1 MKETNEI
8 YVFGHKNPDTDA
20 VTSAINLSYLK
31 NQLGMNTTPRV
42 LGNINNETEFVL
54 NYFNV
59 KKPEYLNNVKL
70 QIKDLDYNN
79 KHHIEDNNSIYFA
92 YNYMTENNINNIP
105 ILNPKNEVEGI
116 IAMKHIAK
124 YMISGDSKILNA
136 SYENVLETLEAEQV
150 LKFDNILEGT
160 INIAA
165 FKNTTFIENVK
176 IDNNSIILVGDRYK
190 VLEHSIKNKA
200 KLIVLTGNHDIPED
214 LLSLAKQNKVNII
227 KTSFHTYEASKM
239 ISLSNYAI
247 QIAIKE
253 NIVSVSEDDL
263 VSDFID
269 LANKTKYTYFPVVD
283 KNKKFIGN
291 IEPTDTSKQNRKQV
305 MLTDHNEYDQSVDG
319 LQEAEIL
326 EIVDHHNIGSI
337 GTMAPINF
345 RSMPVGSS
353 NTVLYKMYKEH
364 NIKVPKENAGL
375 MLSGI
380 ISDTL
385 LLVSPTTTELD
396 KQTAQELAE
405 IAGVDLNKYGLE
417 MLKAGTSLKGKTEED
432 ILFGD
437 FKMYE
442 VNNKKICVTQ
452 VSTFDIN
459 DFNNSIEKYKDL
471 LNKNAENNNYDV
483 FAFFI
488 TDILKNGSYV
498 YYNDSAQEIMEKA
511 FDIKDM
517 EQGIYL
523 DGCVSR
529 KKQVIPKLMRILD

>member
-20 VTSAINLSYLK
+20 VTSAINLAYLK
-31 NQLGMNTTPRV
+31 KQLGMNTVPKV
-42 LGNINNETEFVL
+42 LGNINNETEYVL
-54 NYFNV
+54 NYFKV

-79 KHHIEDNNSIYFA
+79 KHHIEDNNSIYYA

-136 SYENVLETLEAEQV
+136 SYENVLETLEAEQI
-150 LKFDNILEGT
+150 LKFDNILEGS

-176 IDNNSIILVGDRYK
+176 IDANSIILVGDRYK

-214 LLSLAKQNKVNII
+214 LLQLAKQNKVNII

-253 NIVSVSEDDL
+253 NIVSVNEEDL
-263 VSDFID
+263 VSDFIAT
-269 LANKTKYTYFPVVD
+269 ANKTKYTYFPVID

-396 KQTAQELAE
+396 KQTAKELAE

-459 DFNNSIEKYKDL
+459 DFNDSIEKYKEL

-517 EQGIYL
+517 EQGTYI

-529 KKQVIPKLMRILD
+529 KKQVIPKLMRVLD

>member
-1 MKETNEI
+1 MKKLNEI

-31 NQLGMNTTPRV
+31 QQQGLNTTPRV
-42 LGNINNETEFVL
+42 LGNINNETQFVL
-54 NYFNV
+54 DYFKI

-79 KHHIEDNNSIYFA
+79 NYSIDNNQSIYYAF
-92 YNYMTENNINNIP
+92 NYMNEHGINNIP
-105 ILNPKNEVEGI
+105 ILNKKKVEGI
-116 IAMKHIAK
+116 IAMKDIAK
-124 YMISGDSKILNA
+124 YMISDDSKILNT
-136 SYENVLETLEAEQV
+136 SYQNIIEALEAEEL
-150 LKFDNILEGT
+150 LKFNDTIEGT
-160 INIAA
+160 FTIAA
-165 FKNTTFIENVK
+165 FKNTTFIENIKV
-176 IDNNSIILVGDRYK
+176 DNNTIVLVGDRYK
-190 VLEHSIKNKA
+190 VIEYAIKNKA
-200 KLIVLTGNHDIPED
+200 KLIVITGNHQIPDELYD
-214 LLSLAKQNKVNII
+214 LAKENKVNII
-227 KTSFHTYEASKM
+227 RTSFHTYETAKM
-239 ISLSNYAI
+239 ISLSNYAS

-253 NIVSVSEDDL
+253 DIITVDENDL
-263 VSDFID
+263 VSDFIA
-269 LANKTKYTYFPVVD
+269 LANKKKFTHYPVVD
-283 KNKKFIGN
+283 KNKNFIGN
-291 IEPTDTSKQNRKQV
+291 IELIDTNKPNRKQV
-305 MLTDHNEYDQSVDG
+305 MITDHNEYDQSVDG

-345 RSMPVGSS
+345 RSMPVGST
-353 NTVLYKMYKEH
+353 NTVLYKMYKEL
-364 NIKVPKENAGL
+364 NIEIPKENAGL

-396 KQTAQELAE
+396 KQTAKELSE
-405 IAGVDLNKYGLE
+405 IAGVDLNTYGLE

-437 FKMYE
+437 FKLYE
-442 VNNKKICVTQ
+442 VNGKKIGVTQ

-459 DFNNSIEKYKDL
+459 DFNDSIEKYKDL
-471 LNKNAENNNYDV
+471 LNRNAENNNYDV

-498 YYNDSAQEIMEKA
+498 YYNDSSIDIISKA
-511 FDIKDM
+511 FDI
-517 EQGIYL
+517 ENLPQGTYL

-529 KKQVIPKLMRILD
+529 KKQVIPKIMNVLD

>member
-1 MKETNEI
+1 MKKLNEI

-31 NQLGMNTTPRV
+31 QQQGLNTTPRV
-42 LGNINNETEFVL
+42 LGNINNETQFVL
-54 NYFNV
+54 DYFKI

-79 KHHIEDNNSIYFA
+79 NYSIDNNQSIYYAF
-92 YNYMTENNINNIP
+92 NYMNEHGINNIP
-105 ILNPKNEVEGI
+105 ILNKKKVEGI
-116 IAMKHIAK
+116 IAMKDIAK
-124 YMISGDSKILNA
+124 YMISDDSKILNT
-136 SYENVLETLEAEQV
+136 SYQNIIEALEAEEL
-150 LKFDNILEGT
+150 LKFNDTIKGT
-160 INIAA
+160 FTIAA
-165 FKNTTFIENVK
+165 FKNTTFIENIKV
-176 IDNNSIILVGDRYK
+176 DNNTIVLVGDRYK
-190 VLEHSIKNKA
+190 VIEYAIKNKA
-200 KLIVLTGNHDIPED
+200 KLIVITGNHQIPDELYD
-214 LLSLAKQNKVNII
+214 LAKENKVNII
-227 KTSFHTYEASKM
+227 RTSFHTYETAKM
-239 ISLSNYAI
+239 ISLSNYAS

-253 NIVSVSEDDL
+253 DIITVDENDL
-263 VSDFID
+263 VSDFIA
-269 LANKTKYTYFPVVD
+269 LANKKKFTHYPVVD
-283 KNKKFIGN
+283 KNKNFIGN
-291 IEPTDTSKQNRKQV
+291 IELIDTNKPNRKQV
-305 MLTDHNEYDQSVDG
+305 MITDHNEYDQSVDG

-345 RSMPVGSS
+345 RSMPVGST
-353 NTVLYKMYKEH
+353 NTVLYKMYKEL
-364 NIKVPKENAGL
+364 NIEIPKENAGL

-396 KQTAQELAE
+396 KQTAKELSE
-405 IAGVDLNKYGLE
+405 IAGVDLNTYGLE

-437 FKMYE
+437 FKLYE
-442 VNNKKICVTQ
+442 VNGKKIGVTQ

-459 DFNNSIEKYKDL
+459 DFNDSIEKYKDL
-471 LNKNAENNNYDV
+471 LNRNAENNNYDI

-498 YYNDSAQEIMEKA
+498 YYNDSSIDIMSKA
-511 FDIKDM
+511 FDIENM
-517 EQGIYL
+517 PQGTYL

-529 KKQVIPKLMRILD
+529 KKQVIPKIMNVLD

>member
-1 MKETNEI
+1 MKKTDEI

-20 VTSAINLSYLK
+20 VTSAINLAYLK
-31 NQLGMNTTPRV
+31 KQQGLNTTPRV
-42 LGNINNETEFVL
+42 LGNINSETEFVL
-54 NYFNV
+54 NYFKV

-79 KHHIEDNNSIYFA
+79 NHSIDNNQSIYYA
-92 YNYMTENNINNIP
+92 YNYMHEHSINNIP
-105 ILNPKNEVEGI
+105 ILNNKKVEGI
-116 IAMKHIAK
+116 IAMKDIAK
-124 YMISGDSKILNA
+124 YMISDDSKVLNA
-136 SYENVLETLEAEQV
+136 SYQNIIEALEAEEV
-150 LKFDNILEGT
+150 LKYNDKIEGT
-160 INIAA
+160 FTIAA
-165 FKNTTFIENVK
+165 FKNTTFIENIKV
-176 IDNNSIILVGDRYK
+176 DNKTIVLVGDRYK
-190 VLEHSIKNKA
+190 VIEYAIKNKA
-200 KLIVLTGNHDIPED
+200 KLIVITGNHKIPEE
-214 LLSLAKQNKVNII
+214 LLNLAKENKVNII
-227 KTSFHTYEASKM
+227 RTSFHTYETAKM

-253 NIVSVSEDDL
+253 DIITVDENDL
-263 VSDFID
+263 VSDFIA
-269 LANKTKYTYFPVVD
+269 LTNKKKYNYYPVVD
-283 KNKKFIGN
+283 KNKNFIGN
-291 IEPTDTSKQNRKQV
+291 IELVDTNKQNRKQV

-319 LQEAEIL
+319 LQEAEIV

-345 RSMPVGSS
+345 RSMPVGST
-353 NTVLYKMYKEH
+353 NTLLYKMYKEL
-364 NIKVPKENAGL
+364 NIKIPKENAGL

-396 KQTAQELAE
+396 KQTAQELSE
-405 IAGVDLNKYGLE
+405 IAGVDLNTYGLE

-437 FKMYE
+437 FKLYE
-442 VNNKKICVTQ
+442 VNGKKIGVTQ

-459 DFNNSIEKYKDL
+459 DFNDSIEKYKEL

-498 YYNDSAQEIMEKA
+498 YYNNSAQEIMEKA
-511 FDIKDM
+511 FDIENM
-517 EQGIYL
+517 PQGTYL

-529 KKQVIPKLMRILD
+529 KKQVIPKIMRVLD

>member
-1 MKETNEI
+1 MKKLNEI

-31 NQLGMNTTPRV
+31 QQQGLNTTPRV
-42 LGNINNETEFVL
+42 LGNINNETQFVL
-54 NYFNV
+54 DYFKI

-79 KHHIEDNNSIYFA
+79 NYSIDNNQSIYYAF
-92 YNYMTENNINNIP
+92 NYMNEHGINNIP
-105 ILNPKNEVEGI
+105 ILNKKKVEGI
-116 IAMKHIAK
+116 IAMKDIAK
-124 YMISGDSKILNA
+124 YMISDDSKILNT
-136 SYENVLETLEAEQV
+136 SYQNIIEALEAEEL
-150 LKFDNILEGT
+150 LKFNDTIKGT
-160 INIAA
+160 FTIAA
-165 FKNTTFIENVK
+165 FKNTTFIENIKV
-176 IDNNSIILVGDRYK
+176 DNNTIVLVGDRYK
-190 VLEHSIKNKA
+190 VIEYAIKNKA
-200 KLIVLTGNHDIPED
+200 KLIVITGNHQIPDELYD
-214 LLSLAKQNKVNII
+214 LAKENKVNII
-227 KTSFHTYEASKM
+227 RTSFHTYETAKM
-239 ISLSNYAI
+239 ISLSNYAS

-253 NIVSVSEDDL
+253 DIITVDENDL
-263 VSDFID
+263 VSDFIA
-269 LANKTKYTYFPVVD
+269 LANKKKFTHYPVVD
-283 KNKKFIGN
+283 KNKNFIGN
-291 IEPTDTSKQNRKQV
+291 IELIDTNKPNRKQV
-305 MLTDHNEYDQSVDG
+305 MITDHNEYDQSVDG

-345 RSMPVGSS
+345 RSMPVGST
-353 NTVLYKMYKEH
+353 NTVLYKMYKEL
-364 NIKVPKENAGL
+364 NIEIPKENAGL

-396 KQTAQELAE
+396 KQTAKELSE
-405 IAGVDLNKYGLE
+405 IAGVDLNTYGLE

-437 FKMYE
+437 FKLYE
-442 VNNKKICVTQ
+442 VNGKKIGVTQ

-459 DFNNSIEKYKDL
+459 DFNDSIEKYKDL
-471 LNKNAENNNYDV
+471 LNRNAENNNYDV

-498 YYNDSAQEIMEKA
+498 YYNDSSIDIMSKA
-511 FDIKDM
+511 FDIENM
-517 EQGIYL
+517 PQGTYL

-529 KKQVIPKLMRILD
+529 KKQVIPKIMNVLD

>member
-471 LNKNAENNNYDV
+471 LNKNAENNNYNV

-498 YYNDSAQEIMEKA
+498 YYNESAQEIMEKA
-511 FDIKDM
+511 FDIKNM
-517 EQGIYL
+517 EQGTYI

-529 KKQVIPKLMRILD
+529 KKQVIPKLMRVLD

>member
-1 MKETNEI
+1 MKKTDEI

-20 VTSAINLSYLK
+20 VTSAINLAYLK
-31 NQLGMNTTPRV
+31 KQLGMNTVPRV

-54 NYFNV
+54 NYFKI

-79 KHHIEDNNSIYFA
+79 NHHIEDNNSIYYA
-92 YNYMTENNINNIP
+92 YNYMIENNVNNIP

-116 IAMKHIAK
+116 IPMKHIAK
-124 YMISGDSKILNA
+124 YMISGDSKVLNA
-136 SYENVLETLEAEQV
+136 SYENVLETLEAEEI

-160 INIAA
+160 IDIAA
-165 FKNTTFIENVK
+165 FKNTTFIENIN

-190 VLEHSIKNKA
+190 VLEYSIKNKA
-200 KLIVLTGNHDIPED
+200 KLIVITGNNNIPEE
-214 LLSLAKQNKVNII
+214 LLELAKENKVNII
-227 KTSFHTYEASKM
+227 RTSFHTYEASKM

-253 NIVSVSEDDL
+253 NITCINENDL

-269 LANKTKYTYFPVVD
+269 IANKTKYSYFPVLD

-291 IEPTDTSKQNRKQV
+291 IEPVDINKQNRKQV

-319 LQEAEIL
+319 LQEAEIV

-345 RSMPVGSS
+345 RSMPVGST

-364 NIKVPKENAGL
+364 NIEVPKENAGL

-396 KQTAQELAE
+396 KQTAKELAE
-405 IAGVDLNKYGLE
+405 IADVDLNTYGLE

-459 DFNNSIEKYKDL
+459 DFNDSIDKYKEL
-471 LNKNAENNNYDV
+471 LNKNAENNEYDV

-498 YYNDSAQEIMEKA
+498 YYNENAQEIMEKA
-511 FDIKDM
+511 FDIEKM
-517 EQGIYL
+517 QQGAYL

-529 KKQVIPKLMRILD
+529 KKQVIPKIMRVLD

>member
-1 MKETNEI
+1 MKKLNEI

-31 NQLGMNTTPRV
+31 QQQGLNTTPKV
-42 LGNINNETEFVL
+42 LGNINNETQFVL
-54 NYFNV
+54 DYFKI

-79 KHHIEDNNSIYFA
+79 NYSIDNNQSIYYAF
-92 YNYMTENNINNIP
+92 NYMNEHGINNIP
-105 ILNPKNEVEGI
+105 ILNKKKVEGI
-116 IAMKHIAK
+116 IAMKDIAK
-124 YMISGDSKILNA
+124 YMISDDSKILNT
-136 SYENVLETLEAEQV
+136 SYQNIIEALEAEEL
-150 LKFDNILEGT
+150 LKFNDTIEGT
-160 INIAA
+160 FTIAA
-165 FKNTTFIENVK
+165 FKNTTFIENIKV
-176 IDNNSIILVGDRYK
+176 DNNTIVLVGDRYK
-190 VLEHSIKNKA
+190 VIEYAIKNKA
-200 KLIVLTGNHDIPED
+200 KLIVITGNHQIPDELYD
-214 LLSLAKQNKVNII
+214 LAKENKVNII
-227 KTSFHTYEASKM
+227 RTSFHTYETAKM
-239 ISLSNYAI
+239 ISLSNYAS

-253 NIVSVSEDDL
+253 DIITVDENDL
-263 VSDFID
+263 VSDFIA
-269 LANKTKYTYFPVVD
+269 LANKKKFTHYPVVD
-283 KNKKFIGN
+283 KNKNFIGN
-291 IEPTDTSKQNRKQV
+291 IELIDTNKPNRKQV
-305 MLTDHNEYDQSVDG
+305 MITDHNEYDQSVDG

-345 RSMPVGSS
+345 RSMPVGST
-353 NTVLYKMYKEH
+353 NTVLYKMYKEL
-364 NIKVPKENAGL
+364 NIEIPKENAGL

-396 KQTAQELAE
+396 KQTAKELSE
-405 IAGVDLNKYGLE
+405 IAGVDLNTYGLE

-437 FKMYE
+437 FKLYE
-442 VNNKKICVTQ
+442 VNGKKIGVTQ

-459 DFNNSIEKYKDL
+459 DFNDSIEKYKDL
-471 LNKNAENNNYDV
+471 LNRNAENNNYDV

-498 YYNDSAQEIMEKA
+498 YYNDSSIDIMSKA
-511 FDIKDM
+511 FDI
-517 EQGIYL
+517 ENLPQGTYL

-529 KKQVIPKLMRILD
+529 KKQVIPKIMNVLD

>member
-20 VTSAINLSYLK
+20 VTSAINLAYLK
-31 NQLGMNTTPRV
+31 KQLGMNTVPKV
-42 LGNINNETEFVL
+42 LGNINNETEYVL
-54 NYFNV
+54 NYFKV

-79 KHHIEDNNSIYFA
+79 KHHIEDNNSIYYA

-116 IAMKHIAK
+116 VAMKHIAR

-136 SYENVLETLEAEQV
+136 SYENVLETLEAEQI
-150 LKFDNILEGT
+150 LKFDNILEGS

-190 VLEHSIKNKA
+190 VLENSIKNKA

-214 LLSLAKQNKVNII
+214 LLQLAKQNKVNII
-227 KTSFHTYEASKM
+227 KTSFNTYEASKM
-239 ISLSNYAI
+239 ISLSNFAI

-253 NIVSVSEDDL
+253 NIVSVNEEDL
-263 VSDFID
+263 VSDFIAT
-269 LANKTKYTYFPVVD
+269 ANKTKYTYFPVID

-291 IEPTDTSKQNRKQV
+291 IEPSDTSKQNRKQV

-396 KQTAQELAE
+396 KQTAKELAE

-459 DFNNSIEKYKDL
+459 DFNDSIEKYKEL

-517 EQGIYL
+517 EQGTYL

-529 KKQVIPKLMRILD
+529 KKQVIPKLMRVLD

>member
-1 MKETNEI
+1 MKKTEEI

-79 KHHIEDNNSIYFA
+79 EHHIEDNNSIYYA

-200 KLIVLTGNHDIPED
+200 KLIILTGNHDIPEE
-214 LLSLAKQNKVNII
+214 LLSLAKENKVNII

-263 VSDFID
+263 VSDFIQ

-291 IEPTDTSKQNRKQV
+291 IEPADTSKQNRKQV

-396 KQTAQELAE
+396 KQTAKELAE

-459 DFNNSIEKYKDL
+459 DFNDSIEKYKEL

-511 FDIKDM
+511 FDIKNM
-517 EQGIYL
+517 EQGTYI

-529 KKQVIPKLMRILD
+529 KKQVIPKIMRVLD

>member
-227 KTSFHTYEASKM
+227 KTNFHTYEASKM

-471 LNKNAENNNYDV
+471 LNKNAENNNYNV

-498 YYNDSAQEIMEKA
+498 YYNESAQEIMEKA
-511 FDIKDM
+511 FDIKNM
-517 EQGIYL
+517 EQGTYI

-529 KKQVIPKLMRILD
+529 KKQVIPKLMRVLD

>member
-1 MKETNEI
+1 MKKTNEI

-20 VTSAINLSYLK
+20 VTSAINLAYLK
-31 NQLGMNTTPRV
+31 KQQGLNTTPKV
-42 LGNINNETEFVL
+42 LGNINSETEFVL
-54 NYFNV
+54 NYFKI

-79 KHHIEDNNSIYFA
+79 NHSIENIQSIYYA
-92 YNYMTENNINNIP
+92 YNYMQEHGINNIP
-105 ILNPKNEVEGI
+105 ILNNNKVQGI
-116 IAMKHIAK
+116 ISMKDIAK
-124 YMISGDSKILNA
+124 YMISDDSKVLNT
-136 SYENVLETLEAEQV
+136 SYQNIIESLEAEQI
-150 LKFDNILEGT
+150 LKYNDNIEGT
-160 INIAA
+160 FTIAA
-165 FKNTTFIENVK
+165 FKNTTFIENIKV
-176 IDNNSIILVGDRYK
+176 DNTTIVLVGDRYK
-190 VLEHSIKNKA
+190 VIEYAITNKA
-200 KLIVLTGNHDIPED
+200 KLIVITGNNSIPDE
-214 LLSLAKQNKVNII
+214 LLSLATENKVNII
-227 KTSFHTYEASKM
+227 RTSFHTYEAAKM

-253 NIVSVSEDDL
+253 DIITIDENDL
-263 VSDFID
+263 VSDFIT
-269 LANKTKYTYFPVVD
+269 LANKKKYTYYPVVD

-291 IEPTDTSKQNRKQV
+291 IELVDTNKQNRKQV

-319 LQEAEIL
+319 LQEAEIV

-345 RSMPVGSS
+345 RSMPVGST
-353 NTVLYKMYKEH
+353 NTLLYKMYKEM
-364 NIKVPKENAGL
+364 NIEIPKQNAGL

-396 KQTAQELAE
+396 KQTANELAE
-405 IAGVDLNKYGLE
+405 IAGVDLNTYGLE

-437 FKMYE
+437 FKLYE
-442 VNNKKICVTQ
+442 VNGKKIGVTQ

-459 DFNNSIEKYKDL
+459 DFSESIEKYKDL
-471 LNKNAENNNYDV
+471 LNRNAENNNYDV

-498 YYNDSAQEIMEKA
+498 YYNNSAIEIMSKA
-511 FDIKDM
+511 FDIENM
-517 EQGIYL
+517 PQGTYL

-529 KKQVIPKLMRILD
+529 KKQVIPKIMKVLD

>member
-20 VTSAINLSYLK
+20 VTSAINLAYLK
-31 NQLGMNTTPRV
+31 KQLGMNTVPKV
-42 LGNINNETEFVL
+42 LGNINNETEYVL
-54 NYFNV
+54 NYFKV

-70 QIKDLDYNN
+70 QIKDLDYSN
-79 KHHIEDNNSIYFA
+79 KHHIEDNNSIYYA

-116 IAMKHIAK
+116 VAMKHIAR

-136 SYENVLETLEAEQV
+136 SYENVLETLEAEQI
-150 LKFDNILEGT
+150 LKFDNILEGS

-190 VLEHSIKNKA
+190 VLENSIKNKA

-214 LLSLAKQNKVNII
+214 LLQLAKQNKVNII
-227 KTSFHTYEASKM
+227 KTSFNTYEASKM
-239 ISLSNYAI
+239 ISLSNFAI

-253 NIVSVSEDDL
+253 NIVSVNEEDL
-263 VSDFID
+263 VSDFIAT
-269 LANKTKYTYFPVVD
+269 ANKTKYTYFPVID

-291 IEPTDTSKQNRKQV
+291 IEPSDTSKQNRKQV

-396 KQTAQELAE
+396 KQTAKELAE

-459 DFNNSIEKYKDL
+459 DFNDSIEKYKEL

-517 EQGIYL
+517 EQGTYL

-529 KKQVIPKLMRILD
+529 KKQVIPKLMRVLD

>member
-1 MKETNEI
+1 
-8 YVFGHKNPDTDA
+8 
-20 VTSAINLSYLK
+20 
-31 NQLGMNTTPRV
+31 
-42 LGNINNETEFVL
+42 
-54 NYFNV
+54 
-59 KKPEYLNNVKL
+59 
-70 QIKDLDYNN
+70 
-79 KHHIEDNNSIYFA
+79 
-92 YNYMTENNINNIP
+92 
-105 ILNPKNEVEGI
+105 
-116 IAMKHIAK
+116 
-124 YMISGDSKILNA
+124 MISGDSKLLNA
-136 SYENVLETLEAEQV
+136 SYENVLETLEAEEI

-165 FKNTTFIENVK
+165 FKNSTFIENINV
-176 IDNNSIILVGDRYK
+176 DNNTIVLVGDRYK

-200 KLIVLTGNHDIPED
+200 KLIVITGNNDIPEE
-214 LLSLAKQNKVNII
+214 LLELAKKNKVNII

-253 NIVSVSEDDL
+253 NIVCVDENDL

-269 LANKTKYTYFPVVD
+269 LANKTKYSYFPVID

-291 IEPTDTSKQNRKQV
+291 IELVDTNKQNRKQV

-396 KQTAQELAE
+396 KTTAKELAE
-405 IAGVDLNKYGLE
+405 IAGVDLNTYGLE

-459 DFNNSIEKYKDL
+459 DFNDSIEKYKEL

-498 YYNDSAQEIMEKA
+498 YYNNSAQEIMEKA
-511 FDIKDM
+511 FDIENM
-517 EQGIYL
+517 PQGTYL

-529 KKQVIPKLMRILD
+529 KKQVIPKIMKVLD

>member
-20 VTSAINLSYLK
+20 VTSAINLAYLK
-31 NQLGMNTTPRV
+31 KQLGMNTVPKV
-42 LGNINNETEFVL
+42 LGNINNETEYVL
-54 NYFNV
+54 NYFKV

-79 KHHIEDNNSIYFA
+79 KHHIEDNNSIYYA

-136 SYENVLETLEAEQV
+136 SYENVLETLEAEQI
-150 LKFDNILEGT
+150 LKFDNILEGS

-176 IDNNSIILVGDRYK
+176 IDANSIILVGDRYK

-214 LLSLAKQNKVNII
+214 LLQLAKQNKVNII

-253 NIVSVSEDDL
+253 NIVSVNEEDL

-269 LANKTKYTYFPVVD
+269 LANKTKYTYFPVID

-291 IEPTDTSKQNRKQV
+291 IEPADTSKQNRKQV

-396 KQTAQELAE
+396 KQTAKELAE

-442 VNNKKICVTQ
+442 VNNKKICITQ

-459 DFNNSIEKYKDL
+459 DFNDSIEKYKEL

-517 EQGIYL
+517 EQGTYL

-529 KKQVIPKLMRILD
+529 KKQVIPKLMRVLD

>member
-1 MKETNEI
+1 MKKTEEI

-31 NQLGMNTTPRV
+31 NQLGMNTAPRV

-136 SYENVLETLEAEQV
+136 SYENVLETLEAEQI

-200 KLIVLTGNHDIPED
+200 KLIVLTGNHDIPEE
-214 LLSLAKQNKVNII
+214 LLELAKENKVNII

-291 IEPTDTSKQNRKQV
+291 IEPSDTNKQNRKQV

-319 LQEAEIL
+319 LHEAEIL

-364 NIKVPKENAGL
+364 NIEIPKENAGL

-396 KQTAQELAE
+396 KETAKELAE
-405 IAGVDLNKYGLE
+405 IAGVNLNKYGLE

-459 DFNNSIEKYKDL
+459 DFNDSIEKYKEL

-511 FDIKDM
+511 FDIKNM
-517 EQGIYL
+517 EQGTYI

-529 KKQVIPKLMRILD
+529 KKQVIPKLMRVLD

>member
-1 MKETNEI
+1 MKKTEEI

-20 VTSAINLSYLK
+20 VTSAINLAYLK
-31 NQLGMNTTPRV
+31 KQLGMNTVPKV
-42 LGNINNETEFVL
+42 LGNINNETEYVL
-54 NYFNV
+54 NYFKV

-79 KHHIEDNNSIYFA
+79 KHHIEDNNSIYYA

-136 SYENVLETLEAEQV
+136 SYENVLETLEAEQI
-150 LKFDNILEGT
+150 LKFDNILEGS

-176 IDNNSIILVGDRYK
+176 IDGNSIILVGDRYK

-214 LLSLAKQNKVNII
+214 LLQLAKQNKVNII

-253 NIVSVSEDDL
+253 NIVSVNEEDL
-263 VSDFID
+263 VSDFIAT
-269 LANKTKYTYFPVVD
+269 ANKTKYTYFPVID

-291 IEPTDTSKQNRKQV
+291 IEPTDTSKQNKKQV

-396 KQTAQELAE
+396 KQTAKELAE

-459 DFNNSIEKYKDL
+459 DFNDSIEKYKEL

-517 EQGIYL
+517 EQGTYI

-529 KKQVIPKLMRILD
+529 KKQVIPKLMRVLD

>member
-20 VTSAINLSYLK
+20 VTSAINLAYLK
-31 NQLGMNTTPRV
+31 KQLGMNTVPKV
-42 LGNINNETEFVL
+42 LGNINNETEYVL
-54 NYFNV
+54 NYFKV

-79 KHHIEDNNSIYFA
+79 KHHIEDNNSIYYA

-136 SYENVLETLEAEQV
+136 SYENVLETLEAEQI
-150 LKFDNILEGT
+150 LKFDNILEGS

-176 IDNNSIILVGDRYK
+176 IDGNSIILVGDRYK

-214 LLSLAKQNKVNII
+214 LLQLAKQNKVNII

-253 NIVSVSEDDL
+253 NIVSVNEEDL
-263 VSDFID
+263 VSDFIAT
-269 LANKTKYTYFPVVD
+269 ANKTKYTYFPVID

-396 KQTAQELAE
+396 KQTAKELAE

-459 DFNNSIEKYKDL
+459 DFNDSIEKYKEL

-498 YYNDSAQEIMEKA
+498 YYNNSAQEIMEKA

-517 EQGIYL
+517 EQGTYI

-529 KKQVIPKLMRILD
+529 KKQVIPKLMRVLD

>member
-1 MKETNEI
+1 MKKLNEI

-31 NQLGMNTTPRV
+31 QQQGLNTTPRV
-42 LGNINNETEFVL
+42 LGNINNETQFVL
-54 NYFNV
+54 DYFKI

-79 KHHIEDNNSIYFA
+79 NYSIDNNQSIYYAF
-92 YNYMTENNINNIP
+92 NYMNEHGINNIP
-105 ILNPKNEVEGI
+105 ILNKKKVEGI
-116 IAMKHIAK
+116 IAMKDIAK
-124 YMISGDSKILNA
+124 YMISDDSKILNT
-136 SYENVLETLEAEQV
+136 SYQNIIEALEAEEL
-150 LKFDNILEGT
+150 LKFNDTIKGT
-160 INIAA
+160 FTIAA
-165 FKNTTFIENVK
+165 FKNTTFIENIKV
-176 IDNNSIILVGDRYK
+176 DNNTIVLVGDRYK
-190 VLEHSIKNKA
+190 VIEYAIKNKA
-200 KLIVLTGNHDIPED
+200 KLIVITGNHQIPDELYD
-214 LLSLAKQNKVNII
+214 LAKENKVNII
-227 KTSFHTYEASKM
+227 RTSFHTYETAKM
-239 ISLSNYAI
+239 ISLSNYAS

-253 NIVSVSEDDL
+253 DIITVDENDL
-263 VSDFID
+263 VSDFIA
-269 LANKTKYTYFPVVD
+269 LANKKKFTHYPVVD
-283 KNKKFIGN
+283 KNKNFIGN
-291 IEPTDTSKQNRKQV
+291 IELIDTNKPNRKQV
-305 MLTDHNEYDQSVDG
+305 MITDHNEYDQSVDG

-345 RSMPVGSS
+345 RSMPVGST
-353 NTVLYKMYKEH
+353 NTVLYKMYKEL
-364 NIKVPKENAGL
+364 NIEIPKENAGL

-396 KQTAQELAE
+396 KQTAKELSE
-405 IAGVDLNKYGLE
+405 IAGVDLNTYGLE

-437 FKMYE
+437 FKLYE
-442 VNNKKICVTQ
+442 VNGKKIGVTQ

-459 DFNNSIEKYKDL
+459 DFNDSIEKYKDL
-471 LNKNAENNNYDV
+471 LNRNAENNNYDV

-498 YYNDSAQEIMEKA
+498 YYNDSSIDIMSKA
-511 FDIKDM
+511 FDIENM
-517 EQGIYL
+517 PQGTYL

-529 KKQVIPKLMRILD
+529 KKQVIPKIMKVLD